1 MVIEI
6 DGKQFSGNWNGAVKD
21 IRELEILK
29 MLAKEIFN
37 SAYEL
42 CNEQAFVMLD
52 INGGMIR
59 VYSQFETKIGAEFF
73 R

>member
-6 DGKQFSGNWNGAVKD
+6 DGKQFSGNWNGAVKG

-29 MLAKEIFN
+29 MLGKEIFN

-42 CNEQAFVMLD
+42 CNEHAMVMLD

-59 VYSQFETKIGAEFF
+59 IYSQFESKIGAEFF